1 MRIICTGLIIK
12 SIPRQHFQNFSK
24 QGVTEGTEIKNLTD
38 SDVISVSKKI
48 TTLEM
53 KELNERQRAEH
64 AVRMYEQQKSILHD
78 LETRNKDL
86 EEKFAE
92 VRKGILATAGVSGWG
107 GGGGE
112 VGSHQ

>member
-1 MRIICTGLIIK
+1 M
-12 SIPRQHFQNFSK
+12 
-24 QGVTEGTEIKNLTD
+24 TEGTEIKNLTD

-92 VRKGILATAGVSGWG
+92 VRKGVLERVWLCWG
-107 GGGGE
+107 GGGWAGGPRSLE
-112 VGSHQ
+112 NI

>member
-1 MRIICTGLIIK
+1 M
-12 SIPRQHFQNFSK
+12 
-24 QGVTEGTEIKNLTD
+24 TEGTEIKNLTD

-92 VRKGILATAGVSGWG
+92 VRKGVLERVWLCWG
-107 GGGGE
+107 GGWAGGHRSLE
-112 VGSHQ
+112 NVLIFISCLYYYTY

>member
-1 MRIICTGLIIK
+1 M
-12 SIPRQHFQNFSK
+12 
-24 QGVTEGTEIKNLTD
+24 TEGTEIKNLTD

-92 VRKGILATAGVSGWG
+92 VRKGVLERVWLCWRG
-107 GGGGE
+107 GG
-112 VGSHQ
+112 VGWWSQITRKYLIFISCLYYYTY

>member
-1 MRIICTGLIIK
+1 M
-12 SIPRQHFQNFSK
+12 
-24 QGVTEGTEIKNLTD
+24 TEGTEIKNLTD

-92 VRKGILATAGVSGWG
+92 VRKRVLERAWLCCG
-107 GGGGE
+107 GGGGAGGHRSLE
-112 VGSHQ
+112 NI